1 MFIDKLTTAVI
12 STSLLFIL
20 LSFSCSAAAQSNFD
34 KSELFI
40 SAEELKQKLESNVNL
55 KIIDVRSS
63 AQYLLGHLPEA
74 VHMWGADLS
83 AQEGWVAELI
93 PEAKIFSLRAQEKGI
108 NNDSE
113 IIIYSDADSPWAAR
127 LAFIFKYYN
136 HQNVKILNGGYQ
148 AWKEKEFE
156 SNMLPFKPEEGDF
169 WVEDVNNDWLLS
181 SDTIAEN
188 LDNDDFI
195 ILDLR
200 SSEEYSGAIKKTGAY
215 RKGRIPGSINLEW
228 SELFN
233 AENKLKS
240 REELQKIF
248 EEKNIPKDK
257 NKTVVLLSHEG
268 IEASHT
274 YFILKTLGYQN
285 LKLYDEAWLG
295 WSHRSDLPVKN

>member
-20 LSFSCSAAAQSNFD
+20 LSFSWSAAAQSDFT

-40 SAEELKQKLESNVNL
+40 SAEQLKQKLESNKNM

-63 AQYLLGHLPEA
+63 AQYLLGHLPGA

-83 AQEGWVAELI
+83 AQEGWVPELI

-113 IIIYSDADSPWAAR
+113 VIIYSDADSPWAAR

-148 AWKEKEFE
+148 AWKENDFE
-156 SNMLPFKPEEGDF
+156 SNMLPFKAEEGDF

-188 LDNDDFI
+188 LDNDNFI

-200 SSEEYSGAIKKTGAY
+200 SSEEYSGVLKKTGAY

-228 SELFN
+228 AELFN

-240 REELQKIF
+240 KEELEKIF
-248 EEKNIPKDK
+248 KEKNIPKYK
-257 NKTVVLLSHEG
+257 KKTVVLLSHDG
-268 IEASHT
+268 VKASHT
-274 YFILKTLGYQN
+274 YFVLENMGYQN

-295 WSHRSDLPVKN
+295 WSHRSDLPVEN

>member
-20 LSFSCSAAAQSNFD
+20 LSFSFNAVAQNNFN

-40 SAEELKQKLESNVNL
+40 TADKLKQKLEDNGNI

-63 AQYLLGHLPEA
+63 AQYLLGHLPGA

-83 AQEGWVAELI
+83 AQEGWVTELI

-113 IIIYSDADSPWAAR
+113 VIIYSDAKSPWAAR

-136 HQNVKILNGGYQ
+136 HQNVKILSGGYQ
-148 AWKEKEFE
+148 AWKEKDFE
-156 SNMLPFKPEEGDF
+156 SNMLPFKAEKGDF
-169 WVEDVNNDWLLS
+169 WATDVNNEWLIN

-188 LDNDDFI
+188 LDNDNFI

-200 SSEEYSGAIKKTGAY
+200 SSEEYSGNLKKTGAY

-233 AENKLKS
+233 AEDKQKN
-240 REELQKIF
+240 REKQKKI
-248 EEKNIPKDK
+248 
-257 NKTVVLLSHEG
+257 
-268 IEASHT
+268 
-274 YFILKTLGYQN
+274 
-285 LKLYDEAWLG
+285 
-295 WSHRSDLPVKN
+295 